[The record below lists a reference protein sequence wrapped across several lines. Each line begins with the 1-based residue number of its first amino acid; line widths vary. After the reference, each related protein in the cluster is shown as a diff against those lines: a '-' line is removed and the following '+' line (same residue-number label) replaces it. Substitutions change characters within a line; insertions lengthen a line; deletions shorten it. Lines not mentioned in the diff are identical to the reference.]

1 VRVARISMVAL
12 TSAAVAAGAAV
23 LLPETQSPM
32 RIVAVLRSSLDE
44 APAKTV
50 SAAPPPV
57 VVVAAPGRV
66 EPTTMPLELALSTIG
81 QLKAVYVAAG
91 DEIRRSELLAELD
104 NADQHA
110 RVEETEATV
119 ALRQAQLEKL
129 MNGARPEERREAAAQ
144 LAEAQAGLAYAKSEF
159 NRQMP
164 LAQAGASSRQS
175 LDQTESSL
183 QTAEAKEEEAA
194 AALALLNA
202 PPRVEDVAIAKANLA
217 MARARLAEQQ
227 AMLDKT
233 QLRSPIDGIV
243 LRRYLRGGE
252 AVGVTPPT
260 PILEVGDT
268 SRLRVRAEI
277 DQTDIGRVAVGDRAW
292 VTADAYPGRRFGGVV
307 TWLAARVGR
316 KTVHTDDPTDR
327 SDTQVIDA
335 LIDLDHGIRLPVGL
349 RVDVAIDTSQAAKN

>member
-1 VRVARISMVAL
+1 MAVL
-12 TSAAVAAGAAV
+12 TSVAVVAGAAM
-23 LLPETQSPM
+23 LLPEMQSSA
-32 RIVAVLRSSLDE
+32 RITAVPRSSLDTAPTRTVP
-44 APAKTV
+44 APA
-50 SAAPPPV
+50 S
-57 VVVAAPGRV
+57 VVAAPGRV
-66 EPTTMPLELALSTIG
+66 EPTTTPFELALSTIG

-91 DEIRRSELLAELD
+91 DKIRRGELLAELD

-110 RVEETEATV
+110 RVDEAEATV

-129 MNGARPEERREAAAQ
+129 KNGARPEERQEEAAR
-144 LAEAQAGLAYAKSEF
+144 LAEAKAGLAYAKSEF
-159 NRQMP
+159 GRQMP

-175 LDQTESSL
+175 LDQSESSL
-183 QTAEAKEEEAA
+183 QTAEAKETVAA
-194 AALALLNA
+194 AAVALINA
-202 PPRVEDVAIAKANLA
+202 PPRLEDVAIDKANLVL
-217 MARARLAEQQ
+217 ARAQLAEQQ

-233 QLRSPIDGIV
+233 QLRSPLDGIV

-277 DQTDIGRVAVGDRAW
+277 DQTDIGRVAVGDHAW

-316 KTVHTDDPTDR
+316 KTVHTDDPADR
-327 SDTQVIDA
+327 SDTQVLDA
-335 LIDLDHGIRLPVGL
+335 LIDLDHGVALPVGL
-349 RVDVAIDTSQAAKN
+349 RVDVTIAPSKIAKN